1 MPKVINPFY
10 SFTLLSFSEC
20 RRCNQLQLEHGIGDD
35 LFKQR
40 ICPTGIR
47 LIIFNIDRVETLRSP
62 PSSNAFLLRWTET
75 VLNSQ
80 WNEMSVHRRDIGPLA
95 LATPTFIYIIIFHFI
110 LWTPNP
116 APFLRSLL
124 QESNSAS
131 QSEQNVMKCFDFY
144 TFLLWETFKS
154 NFYLQMTKGRGW
166 KSYRMMTS
174 SHHISICIFAP
185 LFILFNNTVNG

>member
-1 MPKVINPFY
+1 MP
-10 SFTLLSFSEC
+10 S
-20 RRCNQLQLEHGIGDD
+20 LQLEYGIGDD

-40 ICPTGIR
+40 NCPTGIR
-47 LIIFNIDRVETLRSP
+47 LIIFNIDRGETPRSP

-75 VLNSQ
+75 VLISQ
-80 WNEMSVHRRDIGPLA
+80 SNEMSVHRRDSGPLA
-95 LATPTFIYIIIFHFI
+95 LITPTFIYIIIFHFI

-116 APFLRSLL
+116 APCLPSLFGIH
-124 QESNSAS
+124 SAS
-131 QSEQNVMKCFDFY
+131 QSNENVMKCFDFY

-185 LFILFNNTVNG
+185 LFIPFNNTVNG